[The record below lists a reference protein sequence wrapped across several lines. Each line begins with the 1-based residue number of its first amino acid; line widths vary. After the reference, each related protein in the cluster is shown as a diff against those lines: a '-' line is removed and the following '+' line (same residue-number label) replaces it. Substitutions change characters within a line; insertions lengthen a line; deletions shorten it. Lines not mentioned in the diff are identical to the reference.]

1 MISASWSFQERSRLS
16 MNTASYNRSRRQSDW
31 IFVILCA
38 VGFFLL
44 GVSATLTL
52 INMMRNHVESGPPIQ
67 VQLVLSTTT
76 ETLAQSAPPV
86 LSQEPQKKAS
96 SQPQVELI
104 TFRTSQSPKTQSQ
117 PAKYRPY
124 VVKNGETLSRL
135 DPKGWK
141 HTCEINKQLGSIGK
155 DCLLIA
161 QAAILLPVSVVESLS
176 LAEAQ
181 ARSIPKAPQQTALAK
196 PAQKRVLSLE
206 EELHRAGIVRQ
217 QFCDHVGNEKSSAC
231 EPEQAAAIELQH
243 LALVLKKET
252 I

>member
-1 MISASWSFQERSRLS
+1 

-104 TFRTSQSPKTQSQ
+104 THVAFRTSQSPKTQSQ

-124 VVKNGETLSRL
+124 VVKNGETLSKL
-135 DPKGWK
+135 DPKGWQ